1 MTLKFS
7 TSRSVSWRVRE
18 EEEKP
23 DKKFFQKF
31 GRKVNYSEIAD
42 LAEAYR
48 DLLDR
53 RQREIMVGSLVK
65 RIDEEGREL

>member
-1 MTLKFS
+1 M
-7 TSRSVSWRVRE
+7 RE